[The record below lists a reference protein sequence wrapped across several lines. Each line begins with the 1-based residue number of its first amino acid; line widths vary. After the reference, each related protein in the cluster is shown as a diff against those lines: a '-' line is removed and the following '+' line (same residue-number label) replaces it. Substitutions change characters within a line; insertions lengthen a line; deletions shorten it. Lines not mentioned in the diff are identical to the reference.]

1 MVKSNDNIHYRCENS
16 YCRGC
21 ILKHIRGNV
30 WECGNCGMLYPI
42 KTTLENYG
50 MITANQLH
58 KVKKKQPI
66 TIEDLDDDQF
76 KKLVKKW
83 KKKNL

>member
-1 MVKSNDNIHYRCENS
+1 
-16 YCRGC
+16 
-21 ILKHIRGNV
+21 
-30 WECGNCGMLYPI
+30 
-42 KTTLENYG
+42 

-58 KVKKKQPI
+58 KARKKQPI